1 MKTLMNKQSVAI
13 VDVRTPVE
21 FQGGHVAGAINIPLA
36 EINRRIGE
44 LKSFNKPIVLC
55 CASGARSAQA
65 TMLLNR
71 EGIECV
77 NGGSWTEVNNSLAKQ
92 Q

>member
-1 MKTLMNKQSVAI
+1 MKTIMNKEAMAI

-21 FQGGHVAGAINIPLA
+21 FQGGHVAGAINIPLS

-44 LKSFNKPIVLC
+44 LKSFNKSILLC
-55 CASGARSAQA
+55 CASGARSGQA
-65 TMLLNR
+65 ALFLTQQ
-71 EGIECV
+71 GVECI
-77 NGGSWTEVNNSLAKQ
+77 NGGSWTDVNYSFSKQ